1 MESNRDISKRI
12 AGDEAWLGGYS
23 TPAPSEA
30 VVRRVQQA
38 IRDELEVSRLLGGT
52 DPEVGGEL
60 LARTKS
66 AIRRE
71 LRVRVRIGGWA
82 RWWRHGGL
90 AAAACVLMA
99 LGLGRVWPGNS
110 GDGGTDGLVAV
121 MDELVEFLA
130 DGDVELALLSEE
142 VGDLERRAYEG
153 WYWGE
158 SASAELS
165 ALHDEIDA
173 LGDEEPIGAAFD
185 IGGNV

>member
-1 MESNRDISKRI
+1 MESNRDISERI

-30 VVRRVQQA
+30 VVRRVRQA
-38 IRDELEVSRLLGGT
+38 IRDELEASRLLGGT

-71 LRVRVRIGGWA
+71 LRVRVRIGGRA
-82 RWWRHGGL
+82 TWWRHGGL
-90 AAAACVLMA
+90 AAAACLLMA
-99 LGLGRVWPGNS
+99 MGLWRVSPWMVEEA
-110 GDGGTDGLVAV
+110 GTGGLVAV
-121 MDELVEFLA
+121 MDELVEFMA

-142 VGDLERRAYEG
+142 VGELERREYEG

-185 IGGNV
+185 TGGNV